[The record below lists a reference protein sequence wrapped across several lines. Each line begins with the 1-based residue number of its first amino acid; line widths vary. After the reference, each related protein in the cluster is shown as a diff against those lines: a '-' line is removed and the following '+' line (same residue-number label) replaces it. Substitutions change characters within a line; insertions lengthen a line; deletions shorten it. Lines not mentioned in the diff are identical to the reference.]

1 MLRKCRYPF
10 AQGGIDT
17 CGSSLGTLNELVV
30 RHKVVIFPLGD
41 LVKFHAATLA
51 MSERCGYLCDAP
63 HVSGPINDNDEMVVR
78 MVGAVST
85 DVRA

>member
-1 MLRKCRYPF
+1 MLRQRVIPF
-10 AQGGIDT
+10 GQRCLNAC
-17 CGSSLGTLNELVV
+17 CGRLRPLNELVV

-85 DVRA
+85 EVRA